1 VLSYKNGDPTLY
13 GINYNHATTMIADM
27 CGFCSEPRLMGW
39 WGVAPGQQVSDTH
52 PPHPPTHPPTRL
64 RPTNDPPTNHHHP
77 PTTNITHTT
86 DTTTATTTNTTITTI
101 TIATTTHHLSVF
113 RYRSM
118 LTTPGEYGK
127 QRRHTTTVPSAT
139 WLLV

>member
-1 VLSYKNGDPTLY
+1 
-13 GINYNHATTMIADM
+13 
-27 CGFCSEPRLMGW
+27 
-39 WGVAPGQQVSDTH
+39 VAPGQQVSDTH

-118 LTTPGEYGK
+118 LTTPGEDGK
-127 QRRHTTTVPSAT
+127 NGATRLCVGNHGAIGYLVACAAIVAHAWHNACGYSPEILDRNYPCRVP
-139 WLLV
+139 